1 MWAIYKVNMLRKMS
15 SGAFAKD
22 IDGFAISFAD
32 EFDACIK
39 RGGDLV
45 NGCNVVNGNK
55 QALILGIKDALKK
68 GQSAG
73 IGNFNLL
80 NELGPA
86 IVAYWSGATLSP
98 YPNPL
103 VKPGGWQSTPPAI
116 GTVLNLGPEP
126 IQTAASAAKIAAE
139 KAATKI
145 AIDELKKQKINI
157 PPLGEVNIYDTVEK
171 ILAKKINDPQIL
183 AHPAIYPAVLLVKLA
198 RETKIPS
205 PNLALKPGN
214 FIKFPPLPDRKKLI
228 EEAKKKLEEEA
239 EKQIKEQ
246 IKQQIIEPV
255 KEAILTPIEQ
265 AIEQAIAIAN
275 TVRPLPTKAQIKKY
289 VKDTF
294 EGIIPDLQLPGITIP
309 KIPTKAEIEKI
320 VTDIIAGYIPNIPN
334 LKLPKIPT
342 KEEIKAMI
350 YEMIKD
356 KIPQIPNFNI
366 VLPSLYF
373 KPSSNILINP
383 LVNYC
388 KTQMLTTGGIINVL
402 SQYPPP
408 AIPGPAIIKWD
419 GYRVPDG
426 PFVPDIPIPP
436 AFPSNIPLPDTS
448 KLITELPK
456 IKLEVP
462 KFEVPSLGSVA
473 SIITI

>member
-32 EFDACIK
+32 EFDACMK
-39 RGGDLV
+39 RGGDLI

-55 QALILGIKDALKK
+55 QALILGVKDALKK

-86 IVAYWSGATLSP
+86 IIAYWSGATLSP

-103 VKPGGWQSTPPAI
+103 VKPGGWQATPPAI

-139 KAATKI
+139 KTATKI

-171 ILAKKINDPQIL
+171 ILAKKINDPQVL

-246 IKQQIIEPV
+246 IKKQIIEPV

-265 AIEQAIAIAN
+265 TIEQAIAIAN

-289 VKDTF
+289 VKVLKRNT
-294 EGIIPDLQLPGITIP
+294 
-309 KIPTKAEIEKI
+309 TK
-320 VTDIIAGYIPNIPN
+320 NIN
-334 LKLPKIPT
+334 
-342 KEEIKAMI
+342 
-350 YEMIKD
+350 
-356 KIPQIPNFNI
+356 
-366 VLPSLYF
+366 
-373 KPSSNILINP
+373 
-383 LVNYC
+383 
-388 KTQMLTTGGIINVL
+388 
-402 SQYPPP
+402 
-408 AIPGPAIIKWD
+408 
-419 GYRVPDG
+419 
-426 PFVPDIPIPP
+426 
-436 AFPSNIPLPDTS
+436 
-448 KLITELPK
+448 
-456 IKLEVP
+456 
-462 KFEVPSLGSVA
+462 
-473 SIITI
+473 

>member
-32 EFDACIK
+32 EFDACMK
-39 RGGDLV
+39 RGGDLI

-55 QALILGIKDALKK
+55 QALILGVKDALKK

-86 IVAYWSGATLSP
+86 IIAYWSGATLSP

-103 VKPGGWQSTPPAI
+103 VKPGGWQATPPAI

-139 KAATKI
+139 KTATKI

-171 ILAKKINDPQIL
+171 ILAKKINDPQVL

-246 IKQQIIEPV
+246 IKKQIIEPV

-265 AIEQAIAIAN
+265 TIEQAIAIAN

-294 EGIIPDLQLPGITIP
+294 DGIIPDLQLPGITIP
-309 KIPTKAEIEKI
+309 KIPTKEEIEKI
-320 VTDIIAGYIPNIPN
+320 VTDIIAGY
-334 LKLPKIPT
+334 
-342 KEEIKAMI
+342 
-350 YEMIKD
+350 
-356 KIPQIPNFNI
+356 IPNFNI

-402 SQYPPP
+402 AQYPPP
-408 AIPGPAIIKWD
+408 IIPGPAIIKWD

-426 PFVPDIPIPP
+426 PPVPDVPIPP

-456 IKLEVP
+456 IELKAP
-462 KFEVPSLGSVA
+462 KFEVPPLDKIGNII
-473 SIITI
+473 SI